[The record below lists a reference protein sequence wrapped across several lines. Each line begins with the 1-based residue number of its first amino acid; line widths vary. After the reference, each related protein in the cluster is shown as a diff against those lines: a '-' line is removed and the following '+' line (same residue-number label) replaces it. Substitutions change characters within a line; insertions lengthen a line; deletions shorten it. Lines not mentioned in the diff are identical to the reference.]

1 MNHTRQV
8 ARMLDDEHRS
18 LLDLLGQVEQG
29 LARARHHDAALVPLL
44 GLLARSIEHDMQRH
58 FLFEEESLFPLLI
71 DAGDGGIAALLT
83 DEHDAMR
90 EVGDELMP
98 LLRDAALGP
107 LDDAPWSALRRLGQ
121 EIVERQV
128 AHIQK
133 ESMALLP
140 MLEDLLDANTDAEL
154 ALAYSAQ

>member
-1 MNHTRQV
+1 MNHNRQV
-8 ARMLDDEHRS
+8 ARLLDDEHRS
-18 LLDLLGQVEQG
+18 LLDLLGQVEQALG
-29 LARARHHDAALVPLL
+29 RARHHDAALAPLL

-98 LLRDAALGP
+98 LLRDATAGR
-107 LDDAPWSALRRLGQ
+107 LDDAPWAALRRLAQ
-121 EIVERQV
+121 EFVEREV

-140 MLEDLLDANTDAEL
+140 MLEDLLDADTDAEL